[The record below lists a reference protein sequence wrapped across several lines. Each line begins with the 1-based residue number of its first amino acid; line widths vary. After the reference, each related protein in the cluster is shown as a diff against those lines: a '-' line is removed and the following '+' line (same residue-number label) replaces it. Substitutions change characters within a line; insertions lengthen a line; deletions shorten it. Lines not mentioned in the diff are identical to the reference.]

1 MQTLRQHMELGQPT
15 ISWAGVDCVIEKSYN
30 KFPHRLGVLTRF

>member
-1 MQTLRQHMELGQPT
+1 MQTLTQHMELGQPT

-30 KFPHRLGVLTRF
+30 KFPRMLGVLTRF